1 MTMTMMT
8 VMKMTLTPGNLVI
21 RVLVGAARRL
31 HQSFNRNVLILKLI
45 VFFGVPSF
53 LKSDVLFQKVPSGLL
68 DDGVNDGDVKSF
80 LYDNDM

>member
-1 MTMTMMT
+1 MA

-45 VFFGVPSF
+45 VFLGVPSF
-53 LKSDVLFQKVPSGLL
+53 LKLDVFFWKIPSGL

-80 LYDNDM
+80 LYDNNDNDM